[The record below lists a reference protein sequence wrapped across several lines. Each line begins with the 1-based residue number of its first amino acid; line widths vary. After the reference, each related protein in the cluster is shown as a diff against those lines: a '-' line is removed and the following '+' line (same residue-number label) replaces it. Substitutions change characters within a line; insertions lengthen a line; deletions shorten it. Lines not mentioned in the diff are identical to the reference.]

1 MMLLRLYDVELNR
14 SHRDLFKSSSYSCS
28 NVKVPTKEIFNHG
41 VTQLKNKILK
51 NFENKKKKKKK
62 KKQEIPVSVPL
73 APRAEGCH
81 HLKIQNQPVDQ
92 AS

>member
-14 SHRDLFKSSSYSCS
+14 SRRDLFKSSSYSCS

-51 NFENKKKKKKK
+51 NFEKQE
-62 KKQEIPVSVPL
+62 KQEIPVSVPL
-73 APRAEGCH
+73 APRAEGCN
-81 HLKIQNQPVDQ
+81 HLKIQNQPVDH

>member
-1 MMLLRLYDVELNR
+1 MTLLRLYDVELNR
-14 SHRDLFKSSSYSCS
+14 SRRDLFKSSSYSCS

-51 NFENKKKKKKK
+51 NFE
-62 KKQEIPVSVPL
+62 KQEIPVSVPL
-73 APRAEGCH
+73 APRAEGCN